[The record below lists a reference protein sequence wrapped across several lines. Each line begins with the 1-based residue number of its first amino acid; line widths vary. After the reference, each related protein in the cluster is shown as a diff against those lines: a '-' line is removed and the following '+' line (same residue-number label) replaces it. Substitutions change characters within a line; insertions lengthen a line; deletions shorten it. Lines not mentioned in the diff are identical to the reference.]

1 MDTLYKAALT
11 IYDDLLEPVKDLV
24 CGAGDVERLVLRPPL
39 DVVDHLVRQPRH
51 LRGLG
56 VRGGAVTP
64 REDDHVAV
72 GVDRDRRDYAVH
84 QLRSDFYTHS
94 H

>member
-1 MDTLYKAALT
+1 M
-11 IYDDLLEPVKDLV
+11 V

-64 REDDHVAV
+64 REDDHVAE
-72 GVDRDRRDYAVH
+72 GVDRDSRDYSEYQVRLLDNH
-84 QLRSDFYTHS
+84 
-94 H
+94 

>member
-1 MDTLYKAALT
+1 M
-11 IYDDLLEPVKDLV
+11 V

-56 VRGGAVTP
+56 VCDGAVTP
-64 REDDHVAV
+64 GEDDHVAE
-72 GVDRDRRDYAVH
+72 GVDRDSRDYAEYQVRLLH
-84 QLRSDFYTHS
+84 THLGKP
-94 H
+94 